1 MRFIYS
7 FKLNDEKDIDIK
19 NNQIQTIDDLDLL
32 AQKIKQVLSTN
43 KKEWKFDEI
52 EGINF
57 SNILGK
63 NISDEVIRDEIL
75 NGIKQIDENLS
86 LDNFICNKNKRDRT
100 LAVSFSVLDKNSNSV
115 NIEVNY

>member
-1 MRFIYS
+1 MIFIYS
-7 FKLNDEKDIDIK
+7 FKLNNENDIDIK

-32 AQKIKQVLSTN
+32 AQKIKQILNTN
-43 KKEWKFDEI
+43 KKEWKFDET

-63 NISDEVIRDEIL
+63 NISDEIIRNEIL
-75 NGIKQIDENLS
+75 NGIKQVDENLS
-86 LDNFICNKNKRDRT
+86 LDNFICNRNKRDRT
-100 LAVSFSVLDKNSNSV
+100 LAVSFSITDKNFNNV